1 MAELVDAPDSK
12 SGHFG
17 GVGSIP
23 STPTTLFNF
32 KFQPVV
38 FVCSFGYVLFI
49 KISIK
54 VAIENIM
61 NPNMYILKVR
71 PYFSA
76 DKPTSAG
83 PKIIPVNDILVT

>member
-1 MAELVDAPDSK
+1 M
-12 SGHFG
+12 
-17 GVGSIP
+17 
-23 STPTTLFNF
+23 
-32 KFQPVV
+32 
-38 FVCSFGYVLFI
+38 YVLFI

-61 NPNMYILKVR
+61 KPKMYILKVK

-83 PKIIPVNDILVT
+83 PKIIPVNDILVTWDIVTGIGCEECFMDCLITIGITLDTKNPKRITAA